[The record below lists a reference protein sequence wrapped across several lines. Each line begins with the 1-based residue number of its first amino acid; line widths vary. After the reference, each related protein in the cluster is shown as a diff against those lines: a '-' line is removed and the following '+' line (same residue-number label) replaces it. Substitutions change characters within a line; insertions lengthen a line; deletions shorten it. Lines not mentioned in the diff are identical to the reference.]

1 MHGMTDISSGKAAR
15 HTACMGWRGLLG
27 GFLESDAGSCNCETN
42 LVVCMQAVLQDMVL
56 KRKHAAAAAAAKH
69 GPAEAVLADGRVLS
83 QQHLLHT
90 MSADGQRL
98 SQQHLLPIISADRQG
113 SLPP

>member
-1 MHGMTDISSGKAAR
+1 
-15 HTACMGWRGLLG
+15 MGWRGLLEG
-27 GFLESDAGSCNCETN
+27 LLRSIVESCKCKTN
-42 LVVCMQAVLQDMVL
+42 LAVCMQAVLQDMVL

-69 GPAEAVLADGRVLS
+69 GPAEAVMADGRVLS

-98 SQQHLLPIISADRQG
+98 SQQHLLPIKSADRQG
-113 SLPP
+113 SLPS